1 MDIRSTM
8 KDLDKKKE
16 FILAREL
23 AFANAVGAA
32 VFEKPRVSFWM
43 VLVPLLFLY
52 FIHRMQK
59 YKSGRMKFD
68 EDFMVTRRR
77 ALELAIETLESD
89 HWIDLNQAVH
99 QYGLPDELEKP
110 YAAWMNVQVDHYRD
124 LLAVEGDNYDALVRK
139 AYHTR
144 TNYLLTLNR
153 LNTVEKDFYAAIK
166 PKLTAAEG
174 TADIIATIEKESQR
188 LRRDLAEQVFV

>member
-1 MDIRSTM
+1 M

-16 FILAREL
+16 LILGREL

-59 YKSGRMKFD
+59 YKSGRMKFN

-77 ALELAIETLESD
+77 ALDLAIETLEMD
-89 HWIDLNQAVH
+89 HRIDLNRAVRH
-99 QYGLPDELEKP
+99 YGLSDELEKP
-110 YAAWMNVQVDHYRD
+110 YAAWMHVLVDHYRD
-124 LLAVEGDNYDALVRK
+124 LLAVEGDDYDTLVRT
-139 AYHTR
+139 AYHSH
-144 TNYLLTLNR
+144 TNFLLTLNR
-153 LNTVEKDFYAAIK
+153 LNTVEKEFYAALR
-166 PKLTAAEG
+166 PGLAAAEG
-174 TADIIATIEKESQR
+174 AADIIAAIENESQW
-188 LRRDLAEQVFV
+188 LRRDFAEQVFPRCFRN

>member
-1 MDIRSTM
+1 MMD
-8 KDLDKKKE
+8 LEKKSAL
-16 FILAREL
+16 ILAREL
-23 AFANAVGAA
+23 AFANGVGAA

-59 YKSGRMKFD
+59 YKNGRMKFD

-89 HWIDLNQAVH
+89 HLVNLDEAVR

-110 YAAWMNVQVDHYRD
+110 YAAWMNILVDHYRD
-124 LLAVEGDNYDALVRK
+124 LLAVEGDDYETLVRK

-153 LNTVEKDFYAAIK
+153 LSMVEKEFYAVLK
-166 PKLTAAEG
+166 PKLAAAEG
-174 TADIIATIEKESQR
+174 SAEIIAAIEKESQR
-188 LRRDLAEQVFV
+188 LRRDLVEQVFAGLG